1 MRDALELDAAQLEF
15 ARYVRPGD
23 TVCWGQG
30 GAEPCAL
37 TEALVAQR
45 ASIGGRF
52 KVFVGA
58 SWSQTLQPQH
68 TDMID
73 LSAYCATGTN
83 RQLAAAGV
91 LDIVPSHYSEFD
103 RALTNGPSRVDV
115 LLLQVAPADAEGHYS
130 LSIAHEYLVPLIDS
144 ARVVI
149 AEVNHAA
156 PWTYGER
163 TLRKGD
169 FDALIHTDRTPLE
182 APRASPGE
190 IETRIAQHV
199 ATLIE
204 DGATLQLGLG
214 ALPETILAHLADR
227 RDLGIHSGAIG
238 DAVASLMA
246 CGVITNAR
254 KRNDRG
260 VTIAGTMMG
269 SRQIYGFAHRNVA
282 VQFRSTSY
290 THDIGVLSA
299 IDRFS
304 AINSAIEVDLTG
316 QVNAEVAGGQ
326 YLGSVGGAVDFLR
339 GAARSRGGLP
349 IVALPARSRH
359 GSRIVAQLS
368 GPVST
373 PRSDVGV
380 VVTEYGVADLRGL
393 SLVQRVRRMLDIA
406 PPEAR
411 EALAAE
417 SPGGGLRSAPGT
429 AISSYHFNVQG
440 HSR

>member
-1 MRDALELDAAQLEF
+1 VSTRDALELDAAQLEF

-23 TVCWGQG
+23 TLCWGQA
-30 GAEPCAL
+30 GAEPCTL

-45 ASIGGRF
+45 QSIGGRF

-58 SWSQTLQPQH
+58 SWSRTLQPQH
-68 TDMID
+68 ADVIDMG
-73 LSAYCATGTN
+73 AYCGSGTN

-91 LDIVPSHYSEFD
+91 LDIVPAHYSAFE
-103 RALTNGPSRVDV
+103 RTLTSGPFKVDV
-115 LLLQVAPADAEGHYS
+115 LLLQVAPADAEGRYS
-130 LSIAHEYLVPLIDS
+130 LSIAHEYLMPLIDS

-149 AEVNHAA
+149 GEVNHAA

-163 TLRKGD
+163 ALRKAD
-169 FDALIHTDRTPLE
+169 FDVLIHTERAPLE
-182 APRASPGE
+182 APRAAPGD

-204 DGATLQLGLG
+204 DGTTLQLGLG
-214 ALPETILAHLADR
+214 GLPDTILAHLADR
-227 RDLGIHSGAIG
+227 RDLGIHSGTIG
-238 DAVASLMA
+238 DAVATLMA
-246 CGVITNAR
+246 RGVITNAA

-269 SRQIYGFAHRNVA
+269 SRKIYNFAHRNTA
-282 VQFRSTSY
+282 VQFRSTAY
-290 THDIGVLSA
+290 THDIDVLAA
-299 IDRFS
+299 IDRFA

-326 YLGSVGGAVDFLR
+326 YLGSVGGALDFMR
-339 GAARSRGGLP
+339 GAARSRGGMA

-359 GSRIVAQLS
+359 GSRIVARLS

-373 PRSDVGV
+373 PRSDVGFI
-380 VVTEYGVADLRGL
+380 VTEYGVADLRGL
-393 SLVQRVRRMLDIA
+393 SLAQRVRRMLDIA

-411 EALAAE
+411 EALAAAAA
-417 SPGGGLRSAPGT
+417 SPDGVSGMPRA
-429 AISSYHFNVQG
+429 AFSS
-440 HSR
+440 

>member
-15 ARYVRPGD
+15 ARYVRSGD

-30 GAEPCAL
+30 GAEPCTL
-37 TEALVAQR
+37 TEALVSQR
-45 ASIGGRF
+45 RAIGGRF
-52 KVFVGA
+52 RVFVGA

-68 TDMID
+68 ADAIDM
-73 LSAYCATGTN
+73 SAYCGSGTN

-91 LDIVPSHYSEFD
+91 LDIVPAHYSAFD
-103 RALTNGPSRVDV
+103 RALTRGPFKVDV
-115 LLLQVAPADAEGHYS
+115 LLLQVAPADADGHYS
-130 LSIAHEYLVPLIDS
+130 LSIAHEYLIPLIDS

-163 TLRKGD
+163 ALRKAD
-169 FDALIHTDRTPLE
+169 FDALIHTDRAPLE
-182 APRASPGE
+182 APRATPGE

-204 DGATLQLGLG
+204 DGTTLQLGLG
-214 ALPETILAHLADR
+214 ALPDAILAHLGDR

-246 CGVITNAR
+246 RGVITNAK

-260 VTIAGTMMG
+260 VSIAGAMMG
-269 SRQIYGFAHRNVA
+269 SRKIYGFAHRNSA
-282 VQFRSTSY
+282 VQFRSTAY
-290 THDIGVLSA
+290 THDIGVLA
-299 IDRFS
+299 GIDRFA

-316 QVNAEVAGGQ
+316 QVNAEVANGQ

-359 GSRIVAQLS
+359 GSRIVARLS

-373 PRSDVGV
+373 PRSDVGL

-393 SLVQRVRRMLDIA
+393 SLAQRTRRMLDIA
-406 PPEAR
+406 LPEAR
-411 EALAAE
+411 DALAAAHAAALHD
-417 SPGGGLRSAPGT
+417 SVHSMHSSARE
-429 AISSYHFNVQG
+429 AISS
-440 HSR
+440 

>member
-1 MRDALELDAAQLEF
+1 MRDALELDAAQLDF

-30 GAEPCAL
+30 GAEPRTL

-45 ASIGGRF
+45 AAIGGRF

-58 SWSQTLQPQH
+58 SWSQTLQPRH
-68 TDMID
+68 ADVID
-73 LSAYCATGTN
+73 LSAYCGSGTN
-83 RQLAAAGV
+83 RQLAAAGM
-91 LDIVPSHYSEFD
+91 LDILPLHYSAFD
-103 RALTNGPSRVDV
+103 RALTSGPAKVDV
-115 LLLQVAPADAEGHYS
+115 LLLQVAPADAEGRYS
-130 LSIAHEYLVPLIDS
+130 LSIAHEYLVPLLDS
-144 ARVVI
+144 ARAVI

-163 TLRKGD
+163 ALRKAD
-169 FDALIHTDRTPLE
+169 FDALIHTERAPLE
-182 APRASPGE
+182 TPRAAAGE

-246 CGVITNAR
+246 RGVITNAK
-254 KRNDRG
+254 KRHDRG
-260 VTIAGTMMG
+260 MTIAGTMMG
-269 SRQIYGFAHRNVA
+269 SRKIYGFAHRNAA

-290 THDIGVLSA
+290 THDIGVLAA
-299 IDRFS
+299 IDRFV

-339 GAARSRGGLP
+339 GAARSHGGLAV
-349 IVALPARSRH
+349 VALPARSRH

-393 SLVQRVRRMLDIA
+393 SLAQRVQRMLDIA
-406 PPEAR
+406 APEAR
-411 EALAAE
+411 EALAAA
-417 SPGGGLRSAPGT
+417 SQGSGVCSVPRA
-429 AISSYHFNVQG
+429 AISS
-440 HSR
+440 

>member
-91 LDIVPSHYSEFD
+91 LDIVPSHYSAFD

-269 SRQIYGFAHRNVA
+269 SRKIYGFAHRNVA